1 MGTMG
6 GIRNEQAMIQALLT
20 KKGYDPDRADQKEK
34 QRIYGFL
41 MRRGFSGEQVRR
53 AIFSGD
59 IYDWE

>member
-1 MGTMG
+1 
-6 GIRNEQAMIQALLT
+6 MIQALLT